1 MSVDFCSIQLNLYA
15 KLWCELKIL
24 VKTRYFCENRMP
36 PAPTKSKM
44 AIFSINVTVKVM
56 RSLAL
61 VSFEMV
67 SIAEYAWQ
75 I

>member
-1 MSVDFCSIQLNLYA
+1 
-15 KLWCELKIL
+15 
-24 VKTRYFCENRMP
+24 MP